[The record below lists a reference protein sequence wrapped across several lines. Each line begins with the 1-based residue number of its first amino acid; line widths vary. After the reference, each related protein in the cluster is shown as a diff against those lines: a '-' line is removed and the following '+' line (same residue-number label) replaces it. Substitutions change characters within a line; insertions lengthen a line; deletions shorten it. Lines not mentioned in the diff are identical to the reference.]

1 MINVIS
7 FRQSTKEMTPGQRGK
22 ARGQIPL
29 VEVPAQGG
37 KAGEDSSPSSPYD
50 MYLTKKFK

>member
-1 MINVIS
+1 MKKIIS
-7 FRQSTKEMTPGQRGK
+7 FGHSRKEMTPGQRGK

-29 VEVPAQGG
+29 AEVPAQGG
-37 KAGEDSSPSSPYD
+37 KAGEDSSPSSRYD